1 MPYDSENGSAVLRIL
16 FPTRMRDHVIFS
28 PATSHYWAKE
38 TLLMSLSQ
46 VFEKQS
52 KKSGLR
58 MDL

>member
-28 PATSHYWAKE
+28 PVTSHYWAKE

-46 VFEKQS
+46 VFEEKE
-52 KKSGLR
+52 
-58 MDL
+58 